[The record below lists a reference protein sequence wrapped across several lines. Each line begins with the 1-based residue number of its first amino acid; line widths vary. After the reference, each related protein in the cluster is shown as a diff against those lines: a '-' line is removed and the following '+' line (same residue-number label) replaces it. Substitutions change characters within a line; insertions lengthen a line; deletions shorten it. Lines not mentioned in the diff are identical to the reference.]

1 MYIFFVFEKAQ
12 QSELSAQFHCEL
24 KTTLKNKV
32 HLKEKKK
39 KKQKHNMAS
48 LVWAGH
54 LKSGLSRSQS
64 IRGPAERPSRI
75 TNEAVLLREVSVSYS
90 L

>member
-1 MYIFFVFEKAQ
+1 MPSCLDIVPSITGNILLFIFLPEMNKWCVSTMYIFFVFEKAQ

-39 KKQKHNMAS
+39 QKK
-48 LVWAGH
+48 
-54 LKSGLSRSQS
+54 
-64 IRGPAERPSRI
+64 
-75 TNEAVLLREVSVSYS
+75 T
-90 L
+90 